1 MHITLIKRIGSGSYG
16 VVYEG
21 IWITNARKCVKV
33 AVKCL
38 EKGNNEDSETNIF
51 REIRNLQELN
61 HENIVTFHDAYRQKN
76 ICLIFEYSD
85 CGSLYD
91 YLQKKIVRVS
101 NIEKLHWML
110 QWANGMEYLHSKKT
124 IHRDLKPQNLLLFN
138 NYRTLKICDFG
149 TVKQY
154 ATENTELIGTI
165 GYMAPEVCTADGKY
179 TEKCDV
185 FSYGITFWEVFAEN
199 KPFDELKKKNMH
211 PLAIQNKIIN
221 GARPDI
227 NDMQICKD
235 SDLIKTII
243 EKCWDRNPECRP
255 TMKGLIAFL
264 AIDLRLYTPINF
276 EDIDITEYF
285 MNGRYGLCCKA
296 YWRSGFSDK
305 KVDVI
310 FFQPDKPMEMDFL
323 KEVYKL
329 KELIHQNIVT
339 LYGVSRQFENSIFLL
354 FECSTVSIHNLF
366 HDQKCTNTDSY
377 FKIEWIYQCL
387 HGLDYLHNNNIV
399 HGVLTTENLL
409 LFDDCRN
416 VKIFVIGKVDHIYL
430 NAIANKEES
439 VYVAPEVYDA
449 PVYEGHSEER
459 EFTKESDIYS
469 FGIIMWE
476 IVTAKN
482 PVVEFKNKQPSTIM
496 KIINDTIHTRTSDI
510 RKIRNAIED
519 CLKTAEYRPDTKELI
534 RMLIS

>member
-1 MHITLIKRIGSGSYG
+1 MNNSRDFKLRERIGSGSYG
-16 VVYEG
+16 VVYKG
-21 IWITNARKCVKV
+21 IWITNKSVKV

-38 EKGNNEDSETNIF
+38 EKGNNNDSETNIL
-51 REIRNLQELN
+51 REIRNLQELK
-61 HENIVTFHDAYRQKN
+61 HENIVTFHGSYRQKN

-91 YLQKKIVRVS
+91 YLQKKIGKVS

-110 QWANGMEYLHSKKT
+110 QCANGMEYLHSKKT
-124 IHRDLKPQNLLLFN
+124 IHRDLKTQNLLLFN

-154 ATENTELIGTI
+154 ATENTELIGTL

-185 FSYGITFWEVFAEN
+185 FSYGITFWEVFAEK
-199 KPFDELKKKNMH
+199 KPFDDLQKKNMH

-221 GARPDI
+221 GARPNI

-235 SDLIKTII
+235 SNLIKAII
-243 EKCWDRNPECRP
+243 EKCWDRDPESRP
-255 TMKGLIAFL
+255 TMKGLIDFL
-264 AIDLRLYTPINF
+264 GIDLRLYIPINF
-276 EDIDITEYF
+276 EDIEITEYF
-285 MNGRYGLCCKA
+285 KNGRYGLGCKA
-296 YWRSGFSDK
+296 NWRAGFLVK
-305 KVDVI
+305 KVNVI
-310 FFQPDKPMEMDFL
+310 LFLANKQTEMDFL

-329 KELIHQNIVT
+329 KALIHRNIVT
-339 LYGVSRQFENSIFLL
+339 LCGVSRLL
-354 FECSTVSIHNLF
+354 KDACVQYYMLYDCANESLYNLLRKKRF
-366 HDQKCTNTDSY
+366 TYGESLLKL
-377 FKIEWIYQCL
+377 EWIAQSL
-387 HGLDYLHNNNIV
+387 VGLDYLHSNNIV
-399 HGVLTTENLL
+399 HGDLSTDNLL

-416 VKIFVIGKVDHIYL
+416 VKIFVIGKVDQIFY

-439 VYVAPEVYDA
+439 VYVAPEV
-449 PVYEGHSEER
+449 HSGER

-482 PVVEFKNKQPSTIM
+482 PVVEFKNKQLSTIM
-496 KIINDTIHTRTSDI
+496 EIINDTIQTGSSDI
-510 RKIRNAIED
+510 RKIRSAIEK
-519 CLKTAEYRPDTKELI
+519 CLKSAEYRPDTKELI
-534 RMLIS
+534 KMLIT